1 MAGLWVNP
9 SKYVE
14 FGEGKATG
22 LRREIASRSLAWD
35 YSSMI
40 GLLPDPDPILRKR
53 GDGVEILE
61 ELTADGKVLTAIQTR
76 KLGSLKREYEFNPGS
91 IDGQDDAR
99 AEQLCKDLTADLED
113 VGMYDLLSG
122 LLDAPYYGMT
132 PAELFWE
139 PRDGSIHLA
148 KVRVLPSRWFGFDQ
162 ENNPRFRSL
171 ANQTEGD
178 EIPWGKIVFAR
189 HFPTYD
195 NPFGLRLLSRCLWP
209 VAFKKGGTKF
219 WVTFAEKY
227 GMPFLVGKYRQGA
240 SPDEQQTLLSALAK
254 MVQDAVAV
262 IPEGNVIEF
271 LDKGGSSGAGASTD
285 TFDRLRAAMDAEI
298 SQVLMGQTLT
308 AQVGENGSY
317 AASKTHEDVL
327 EDYREADQ
335 RLVKGVMD
343 EVGKIY
349 RDVNAPEVPAPV
361 FSWFESEDPQKDFAD
376 RDKTLT
382 DSGLKIKKAYYV
394 RRYGFQDDEIEVG
407 EVAQDEPATAQPAD
421 KQQFS
426 EPPATPPTGG
436 TIEDVL
442 LAWAKEQGDAPSA
455 SLIEAAEEL
464 LGQVE
469 SLQDFRDKLIDLFAA
484 SEPERLGEIMA
495 RLELLGN
502 MTGRYEVQDANI

>member
-1 MAGLWVNP
+1 MSGLWVSP
-9 SKYVE
+9 TKFIDFAAPKRSSLTQEV
-14 FGEGKATG
+14 
-22 LRREIASRSLAWD
+22 ASRSLAWD
-35 YSSMI
+35 YSAMI
-40 GLLPDPDPILRKR
+40 GLLPDPDPVLRKR
-53 GDGVEILE
+53 GDGAEILE
-61 ELTADGKVLTAIQTR
+61 ELTSDAKVLTAIQTR

-91 IDGQDDAR
+91 IDGQTDAR
-99 AEQLCKDLTADLED
+99 AEQLCKDLSADLED

-139 PRDGSIHLA
+139 PKDGSIHLT

-178 EIPWGKIVFAR
+178 EIPWGKMVFAR

-240 SPDEQQTLLSALAK
+240 TDGEQQTLLSALSK

-262 IPEGNVIEF
+262 IPDGNAVEF

-308 AQVGENGSY
+308 AQVGETGSY

-343 EVGKIY
+343 EIGKIY
-349 RDVNAPEVPAPV
+349 RDINAPEVPAPV

-382 DSGLKIKKAYYV
+382 ESGLKIKKAYYV
-394 RRYGFQDDEIEVG
+394 RRYGFQEDEIEVEESSSASMAKQPDAG
-407 EVAQDEPATAQPAD
+407 KQEFAEPGDQ
-421 KQQFS
+421 S
-426 EPPATPPTGG
+426 
-436 TIEDVL
+436 TIEEAL
-442 LAWAKEQGDAPSA
+442 LAWARQQTEQSTSSMID
-455 SLIEAAEEL
+455 AAEAL
-464 LGQVE
+464 LGQVDNLE
-469 SLQDFRDKLIDLFAA
+469 QFRDRLIELFATDA
-484 SEPERLGEIMA
+484 PEQLGEIMA
-495 RLELLGN
+495 RMDLLGN
-502 MTGRYEVQDANI
+502 LAGRTEASGE